1 MSGGLVL
8 VVHPSPVRV
17 RFRCDDDGA
26 PVGSDARDAWL
37 AARRSGVTATDC
49 TKIVRQDGTP
59 SVQRAKLLERKVFGE
74 ADAHSAAFA
83 HGREREPVIAAWIT
97 ENWGIEPN
105 ALLCEGETSG
115 HLATPDGIGEDAI
128 AEIKTSVHPLRSAV
142 RRYRDQL
149 QWQLHVTGADR
160 SLFVV
165 EHRHTLEREVCW
177 VTRDEQRIG
186 VLVEHADR
194 FLADLHELADEVEAR
209 RRRMAERR
217 RLALR

>member
-1 MSGGLVL
+1 MLT
-8 VVHPSPVRV
+8 VHPAPVRI
-17 RFRCDDDGA
+17 RYRCNDDGI
-26 PVGSDARDAWL
+26 PVGSDDRDVWL
-37 AARRSGVTATDC
+37 AARRAGVTATDC
-49 TKIVRQDGTP
+49 TRIVRQDGTP
-59 SVQRAKLLERKVFGE
+59 SVQRAALLERKVFGG

-83 HGREREPVIAAWIT
+83 HGREREPIIAAWIT

-105 ALLCEGETSG
+105 ALLCVGETDG
-115 HLATPDGIGEDAI
+115 HLATPDGIGEDAV

-165 EHRHTLEREVCW
+165 ENRHTLDREVCW
-177 VTRDEQRIG
+177 VERDEARIG

-194 FLADLHELADEVEAR
+194 FLTELHELSAEVEAR
-209 RRRMAERR
+209 RVRMAERR
-217 RLALR
+217 RRALR